1 MNTEHVLAHRD
12 RTRQLVGYWVLA
24 VLGAMP
30 FAVQPF
36 FLGVMSAEF
45 SLSPDELGYIASADV
60 LGIVLASF
68 SGFWWLKRFSFKRLI
83 GLSCTV
89 MVMGYAAL
97 AMTETFQQVFILRG
111 VAGVFG
117 HGIAFSLGTALL
129 CRTERPDRAIA
140 VSVVTQIGFSAVLL
154 LTLPQL
160 LSPMGVQNIYL
171 LLGFVVLL
179 GVPLVTQVSATP
191 SITAPIGRSTG
202 SSKRIALLLLAL
214 VCYQIGLSALWA
226 FIESL
231 SRERGFSLSQTGM
244 MLAVILPLS
253 MLGSVLAGVLDV
265 RFGRVLPVVLA
276 TVVASVGLVT
286 LINTQQSHLFA
297 LAFLVHQL
305 AWNYGIAY
313 VYGALADASGNSG
326 AEVLA
331 PGSQSLGTAL
341 GPALAGLTAAHFSLE
356 SVAWI
361 SLSGMTLCAII
372 LLFTRG
378 GYRARN

>member
-1 MNTEHVLAHRD
+1 MNTEHALAHRD
-12 RTRQLVGYWVLA
+12 RSRQLVGYWVLV

-68 SGFWWLKRFSFKRLI
+68 TGFWWLKRFSFKRLI
-83 GLSCTV
+83 GLSCAV
-89 MVMGYAAL
+89 MVVGYAAL
-97 AMTETFQQVFILRG
+97 AVTESFQQVFILRV
-111 VAGVFG
+111 VAGIFG

-140 VSVVTQIGFSAVLL
+140 ISVVTQIGFSAILL

-160 LSPMGVQNIYL
+160 LGLMGVENIYL
-171 LLGFVVLL
+171 LLGLVVLL
-179 GVPLVTQVSATP
+179 GVPLVTHVSAAAPT
-191 SITAPIGRSTG
+191 TAPAAKSAG

-214 VCYQIGLSALWA
+214 VCYQIGLSSIWA

-231 SRERGFSLSQTGM
+231 SGERGFSLSQTGI
-244 MLAVILPLS
+244 MLAVVLPLS
-253 MLGSVLAGVLDV
+253 MLGSVLAGVLDL

-276 TVVASVGLVT
+276 TAVASIGLVV
-286 LINTQQSHLFA
+286 LINTQQTQLFA

-313 VYGALADASGNSG
+313 VYGALAEASGNSG

-341 GPALAGLTAAHFSLE
+341 GPILAGLTAAQFSLA
-356 SVAWI
+356 SVVWI
-361 SLSGMTLCAII
+361 SLSGMTLCVII
-372 LLFTRG
+372 LTLMQGT
-378 GYRARN
+378 YRARN

>member
-1 MNTEHVLAHRD
+1 MNTENGLAHHD
-12 RTRQLVGYWVLA
+12 RTGQLIGYWVLA

-36 FLGVMSAEF
+36 FLGVMNAEF
-45 SLSPDELGYIASADV
+45 GLNPDELGYIASADV

-68 SGFWWLKRFSFKRLI
+68 TGFWWLKRFSFKRLI

-97 AMTETFQQVFILRG
+97 AVTESFQQVFVLRV
-111 VAGVFG
+111 VAGIFG

-140 VSVVTQIGFSAVLL
+140 ISVVTQIGFSAILL

-160 LSPMGVQNIYL
+160 LVLMGVQNIYL
-171 LLGFVVLL
+171 LLGLVVLL
-179 GVPLVTQVSATP
+179 GVPLVTQVGSVTPTPTSSA
-191 SITAPIGRSTG
+191 RFTG
-202 SSKRIALLLLAL
+202 SSRRIALLLLAL
-214 VCYQIGLSALWA
+214 VCYQIGLSAIWA

-231 SRERGFSLSQTGM
+231 SGERGFSLSQTGI

-276 TVVASVGLVT
+276 TAVASVGLVT
-286 LINTQQSHLFA
+286 LIITHQAHLFA

-326 AEVLA
+326 AEVFA

-341 GPALAGLTAAHFSLE
+341 GPILAGLTAAHFSLE
-356 SVAWI
+356 SVVWI

-372 LLFTRG
+372 LILTRG
-378 GYRARN
+378 TYQARN

>member
-160 LSPMGVQNIYL
+160 LNPMGVQNIYL

-214 VCYQIGLSALWA
+214 VCYQIGLSASGL
-226 FIESL
+226 L
-231 SRERGFSLSQTGM
+231 SN
-244 MLAVILPLS
+244 P
-253 MLGSVLAGVLDV
+253 
-265 RFGRVLPVVLA
+265 
-276 TVVASVGLVT
+276 
-286 LINTQQSHLFA
+286 
-297 LAFLVHQL
+297 
-305 AWNYGIAY
+305 
-313 VYGALADASGNSG
+313 
-326 AEVLA
+326 
-331 PGSQSLGTAL
+331 
-341 GPALAGLTAAHFSLE
+341 
-356 SVAWI
+356 
-361 SLSGMTLCAII
+361 
-372 LLFTRG
+372 
-378 GYRARN
+378 